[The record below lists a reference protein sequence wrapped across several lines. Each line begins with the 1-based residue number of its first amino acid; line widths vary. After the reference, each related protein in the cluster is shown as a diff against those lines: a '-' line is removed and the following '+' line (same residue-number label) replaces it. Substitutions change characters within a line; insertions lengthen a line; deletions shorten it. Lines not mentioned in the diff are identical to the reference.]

1 MFPIFQGKV
10 MGVWVHMVTQPF
22 LPGSLT
28 PGNIKLPPK
37 HSSGL
42 SVHETRVGSS
52 CAQHR
57 WKSVRRTGEAR
68 RLDP

>member
-1 MFPIFQGKV
+1 
-10 MGVWVHMVTQPF
+10 MVTQPF

-42 SVHETRVGSS
+42 SVRETRVGSS

-57 WKSVRRTGEAR
+57 WKSVRRTGEAQR
-68 RLDP
+68 SDP